1 MLRKTISLLVFASF
15 VLGVFASPVLAGHR
29 IQDNKE
35 GTVSLESTGNHGNND
50 VPEQASGVAK
60 FKLDP
65 LPEGDARM
73 TVELTVN
80 NLPER
85 AGRLYEVWLTN
96 NTGTSLN
103 LTAFNTN
110 SNGNAKTTVSRHI
123 VNVAPYDRIVVTRKR
138 RSSFNTSRGSTILS
152 GRLH

>member
-1 MLRKTISLLVFASF
+1 MMLRKSISALVLASF
-15 VLGVFASPVLAGHR
+15 VLGALAGPVLAGHR

-35 GTVSLESTGNHGNND
+35 GTVSLESVGHVDD
-50 VPEQASGVAK
+50 VPEQASGVAR

-65 LPEGDARM
+65 LPEGDSRM
-73 TVELTVN
+73 TVTLTVN

-85 AGRLYEVWLTN
+85 AGRVYEVWLTN
-96 NTGTSLN
+96 GSGTSLN

-110 SNGNAKTTVSRHI
+110 TNGDAKTTVSRHI
-123 VNVAPYDRIVVTRKR
+123 VNIAPYDRIVVTRKR
-138 RSSFNTSRGSTILS
+138 RASFNTSRGQTILS